1 MSRKIQ
7 LLIGLQ
13 LALSVIMWF
22 YSFGVNFN
30 NERIWLLLL
39 AVNLI
44 VFSAIIYILMK
55 EFLVSEK

>member
-1 MSRKIQ
+1 MNRKIQ

-55 EFLVSEK
+55 EFLVNEK